1 MLRAYTIPQ
10 LAGTV
15 AGTSSPT
22 VGPINGWIEALYVAN
37 NGAGTLTV
45 NTVHQPQVTVL
56 TMASAGTA
64 WYYPR
69 TQVHLTDTT
78 GLTYD
83 GSNKVCEPVPVTD
96 YLQSVSNAGG
106 TVSVTVLARV

>member
-22 VGPINGWIEALYVAN
+22 VSPLNGEVVGLHVAN
-37 NGAGTLTV
+37 NSGGTLTI
-45 NTVHQPQVTVL
+45 NTVHAPQVTVL
-56 TMASAGTA
+56 TMATAGTT

-69 TQVHLTDTT
+69 AQAHLVDTT
-78 GLTYD
+78 ALTYD
-83 GSNKVCEPVPVTD
+83 GSHAVAVPVPVAD
-96 YLQSVSNAGG
+96 YLQCVLNAAG
-106 TVSVTVLARV
+106 TVNVTVLAHI